1 MNPEVWRHL
10 LEQNSDS
17 GVVRTAEDLS
27 VSCSIIVPEK
37 ETELELSITMIP
49 FENAP
54 LLITFGRDVTE
65 RRKLER
71 EREEWH
77 SQLSHRQRL
86 EAIGRLAGGI
96 AHDFNNYLHAI
107 QGHLDIIR
115 YMHDV
120 EDEDV
125 RRNLD
130 KIDHITELAGTLT
143 SQMLSFARKGN
154 YQNADVDVRGLV
166 DKCADLFLPGTQS
179 GITFRIFD
187 DGRRYIV
194 RGDAIQLQQTL
205 LNLMI
210 NAKDAMQG
218 NAESEEQILTIR
230 IGEVKMDPARKLC
243 VIRIEDTGTGID
255 PAVKSRVFEPF
266 FTTKPVGKGTGMG
279 LAMAYGTILAHNGWL
294 QCGNL
299 PRRGAAFDV
308 ILPVEQVSDNNGGQD
323 S

>member
-1 MNPEVWRHL
+1 
-10 LEQNSDS
+10 
-17 GVVRTAEDLS
+17 
-27 VSCSIIVPEK
+27 
-37 ETELELSITMIP
+37 
-49 FENAP
+49 
-54 LLITFGRDVTE
+54 
-65 RRKLER
+65 
-71 EREEWH
+71 
-77 SQLSHRQRL
+77 
-86 EAIGRLAGGI
+86 
-96 AHDFNNYLHAI
+96 
-107 QGHLDIIR
+107 
-115 YMHDV
+115 
-120 EDEDV
+120 
-125 RRNLD
+125 
-130 KIDHITELAGTLT
+130 
-143 SQMLSFARKGN
+143 MLSFARKGN

-230 IGEVKMDPARKLC
+230 IGDPHALGIALDPPSEVTPDPARKLC

-266 FTTKPVGKGTGMG
+266 FTTNPVGQGTGMG